1 MCFIK
6 RWRAVAELCFIW
18 HQGYKSPKSKKKLLP
33 PQLWLH
39 IKEIYYRYHYQY
51 SIILLLLLWMT
62 RFNETISA
70 DSQQCQWCLRSQ
82 SDWSRHQ
89 VNAAMLSWFAVISNG
104 SSRWNDPATVHIQPL
119 QLARF
124 SQLQKSPP
132 FPMPRAAYFKTDAFI
147 RHKLLSFIITTI
159 HSIALYPR
167 HSGRACIN
175 TNNHPL
181 TIFDRI
187 CNTDHF
193 LHLWQSVTSFI
204 FSCHQ
209 PELSLTPYFS
219 TGLTPSTL

>member
-1 MCFIK
+1 M
-6 RWRAVAELCFIW
+6 
-18 HQGYKSPKSKKKLLP
+18 P

-51 SIILLLLLWMT
+51 SIILLLLLRMT

-89 VNAAMLSWFAVISNG
+89 ANAAMPSWFAVISNG

-147 RHKLLSFIITTI
+147 RRKLLSFIITTI

-193 LHLWQSVTSFI
+193 LHLW
-204 FSCHQ
+204 
-209 PELSLTPYFS
+209 
-219 TGLTPSTL
+219 

>member
-18 HQGYKSPKSKKKLLP
+18 HQGYKSPKSKKKFMP

-51 SIILLLLLWMT
+51 SIILLLLLRMT

-82 SDWSRHQ
+82 SDWSWHQ

-147 RHKLLSFIITTI
+147 RRKLLSFIITTI

-193 LHLWQSVTSFI
+193 LHLW
-204 FSCHQ
+204 
-209 PELSLTPYFS
+209 
-219 TGLTPSTL
+219 